1 MKSNKSLIIL
11 SSIFL
16 GIATIMFLL
25 ELYTNYECM
34 RIIYANSQES
44 SHTLG
49 EAIGDAVTVGFT
61 YILTVLAGIV
71 TVGITIPVIPFSAV
85 MLKREKN
92 APYAIVFLV
101 VATVFIV
108 VAIGTLFFAPMQSSG
123 SSSSSSYYSSAQ
135 PQPSSYY
142 LI

>member
-44 SHTLG
+44 NHTLG

-108 VAIGTLFFAPMQSSG
+108 VAIGTLFFVPMQSSG
-123 SSSSSSYYSSAQ
+123 GSSSSSYYSSAQ